1 LPHIATS
8 ALQPGDLVFFGGIG
22 HFAMYVGNGYIIDA
36 PQTGMSVQK
45 TAMSGWYASA
55 YVGAARLQHPR
66 GPAPVDSSGA
76 SGGPRVQVLHKSA
89 SRRFLIDASLLEGR
103 VLVT

>member
-45 TAMSGWYASA
+45 SAMSGRYASA
-55 YVGAARLQHPR
+55 CVGAARL
-66 GPAPVDSSGA
+66 
-76 SGGPRVQVLHKSA
+76 
-89 SRRFLIDASLLEGR
+89 
-103 VLVT
+103 